1 MHDDRQCVLQP
12 VIRDD
17 YFNAHLRQK
26 VDGVSAA
33 AVKLR
38 AALLPAVSTDR
49 FCGHA
54 YKAGFFQS
62 RLDLLELA
70 GSHNRVD
77 FFQQIDCATT
87 SIIEVQMPQEKPD
100 VRAILPIDVEEKKKK
115 PKAKR
120 EDGKTAEESIR
131 LGDERLAE
139 GEVNDAIHH
148 YRRALKM
155 DDTSVETRLRLADSY
170 DLAELGPQAAAQYE
184 KLLKT
189 KKQRPEAHVGLA
201 DVYRRYGKHRAGIL
215 RLKKACQLNP
225 GNAFYWYR
233 LAEAIVAAGVP
244 EDAAVPA
251 ARAFDAEPNDPFYGV
266 WLGRLLLKLSRPTEA
281 VKPLEAATRLNASD
295 HDAWFLLAAAYA
307 AARQKDKAVRSMTR
321 AGDLDPDS
329 LLYKACRIALEGGE
343 EKVIMSAYDQP
354 TFVKWL
360 SWAGIA

>member
-1 MHDDRQCVLQP
+1 MAADRL
-12 VIRDD
+12 
-17 YFNAHLRQK
+17 
-26 VDGVSAA
+26 
-33 AVKLR
+33 
-38 AALLPAVSTDR
+38 
-49 FCGHA
+49 CGHA
-54 YKAGFFQS
+54 YQAGFFQS
-62 RLDLLELA
+62 CLDLLEFA
-70 GSHNRVD
+70 GSHNGVD

-251 ARAFDAEPNDPFYGV
+251 ARAFAAEPNDPFYGV

-281 VKPLEAATRLNASD
+281 VKPLEAAARLNASD
-295 HDAWFLLAAAYA
+295 HDAWYLLSAAYA
-307 AARQKDKAVRSMTR
+307 GAKQKDKAVRSITR
-321 AGDLDPDS
+321 AGDLEPDS